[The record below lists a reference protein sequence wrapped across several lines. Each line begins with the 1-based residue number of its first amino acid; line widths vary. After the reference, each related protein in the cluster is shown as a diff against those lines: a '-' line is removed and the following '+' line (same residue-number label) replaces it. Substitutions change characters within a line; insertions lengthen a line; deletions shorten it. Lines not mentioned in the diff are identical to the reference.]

1 MMNALCRNA
10 ALTLAA
16 IFLLAGC
23 GSVPFVSGEVR
34 MSAGELTDKLA
45 KRFPMDKTVA
55 GLLDV
60 TLAQPKVILSEPNN
74 RIAAEFYV
82 NVKLA
87 LTSKQVSGTVTVSGR
102 PEYVPESR
110 ALYLRDAKID
120 KVRMENMP
128 DALSAA
134 LAKSVSAI
142 SREVLEDKPLHT
154 FKPEDFTKYGVRYTP
169 ERIVVRGDH
178 LVLALK

>member
-1 MMNALCRNA
+1 MTTTLRRTLF
-10 ALTLAA
+10 LT
-16 IFLLAGC
+16 IFTTILLSGC
-23 GSVPFVSGEVR
+23 GSLPFVSGEVR
-34 MSAGELTDKLA
+34 MSADELTNKLA

-60 TLAQPKVILSEPNN
+60 TLAQPRVVLSEPNN
-74 RIAAEFYV
+74 RIAAEFFV

-87 LTSKQVSGTVTVSGR
+87 LTSRQVSGTVTVSGR
-102 PEYVPESR
+102 PEYVPETR
-110 ALYLRDAKID
+110 ALFLRDAKID
-120 KVRMENMP
+120 RVRMENMP

-154 FKPEDFTKYGVRYTP
+154 FKADDFTRYGVRYTP
-169 ERIVVRGDH
+169 ERIVVRGDY